1 MGCFYKIV
9 WVLSPHSF
17 TKCPH
22 GFHQLERKMTSWLW
36 HELKNTHTVENGTS
50 ALFRLGCLSFVSSS
64 CLLTL
69 SSAVFVTSEIT
80 TRKLGHPCVHT
91 IARTCPS
98 SPQKDRASQV
108 LFHALWVSQKSV
120 SSCGNQ
126 MERNT
131 LRFPTILDSWDVRL
145 SFGSPCRLEIK
156 RALSPQ
162 AFPPTGNF
170 HLS

>member
-1 MGCFYKIV
+1 MPLPLWSSSGSQDAREAQRSPPFSKPLFSSDEVGCFYKIV

-22 GFHQLERKMTSWLW
+22 GFHQLERKMTSWPW

-108 LFHALWVSQKSV
+108 LFHAL
-120 SSCGNQ
+120 
-126 MERNT
+126 
-131 LRFPTILDSWDVRL
+131 
-145 SFGSPCRLEIK
+145 
-156 RALSPQ
+156 
-162 AFPPTGNF
+162 
-170 HLS
+170 